1 MFKDGTPNYQ
11 ELNLGINT
19 FYVKVQKLILN
30 LQDNNNFS
38 FKNLFPKSP
47 SNAKSLSIYIERLLV
62 GGRYWVRTS
71 DPLLVRQV
79 L

>member
-1 MFKDGTPNYQ
+1 MARRLGLTGQPPTPDVLTIQNQ
-11 ELNLGINT
+11 CCRNQNIPEC
-19 FYVKVQKLILN
+19 V
-30 LQDNNNFS
+30 S
-38 FKNLFPKSP
+38 
-47 SNAKSLSIYIERLLV
+47 